1 MKVTI
6 NNKIIEAQ
14 PGQTVLQVAR
24 DNMIYIPS
32 LCYHPKTGP
41 AGKCRACVVE
51 IEGMRGLQT
60 SCTIE
65 VKEGMKITT
74 NSMQAREA
82 QKLVVNLL
90 LSSGRHDCLSCE
102 QNGACEL
109 QEAAYFLGIEHPAF
123 SLPEEDIEIDDSSE
137 FVYRD
142 HSKCIKCGRCIVGCN
157 TTVVNEV
164 LDFGYRGHS
173 VKVVCDNDLP
183 MGKSSCVQCGECV
196 QLCPV
201 GAIIDKRARG
211 LGRSWE
217 LEKAET
223 VCPYCGV
230 GCKLTLHID
239 RAKNTIVRVTGVEDG
254 PANNGMLCV
263 KGRYGFDFVASPE
276 RLTTPLIKE
285 NGTFRNATWD
295 EAIGVIA
302 SRLGEIKQKYGSD
315 AIGGFAS
322 AKCSNEEN
330 YVFQKFIRSVIG
342 TNNVDHCARLCH
354 ASTVAGL
361 AQAFGSGAMTNDIKG
376 IKEADVILII
386 GSNTTEGHPV
396 IGSVIKQAV
405 RLGKTKLIVIDPKQ
419 IPLVKYAEIYAAQ
432 RCGTDVAVLNGMMH
446 LIIKNNWYDHEYVN
460 DRCEGFD
467 DLKKEVEHYTPEYVE
482 KISGIPAATL
492 ESIAKLFGTAPTA
505 SLFYSMGITQHTTGV
520 DNVWSTA
527 NLQMLCGNMGKVGGG
542 VNPLRG
548 QSNVQ
553 GACDMGALPNVFSGY
568 QKVGDAAVQEKFEKA
583 WNCKLPDKP
592 GLTVTTMIEAADE
605 GKIKGLY
612 IMGENPMLSDPD
624 INHAESVFRKLE
636 FLVVQDIFLTETA
649 VLADVVLPATA
660 FAEKEGTITNTER
673 RVQYFAKALDAPG
686 NALIDWEIIQMVANA
701 MGASWNYRGS
711 EDIQNEIAKLTPSY
725 GGIVYE
731 RLGRL
736 GLHWPCPTKE
746 HPGTPVLHIGKFTRG
761 KGLMKAI
768 PFKEPAELPDDEYP
782 LIMTTGRLLQQFH
795 TGTMTRK
802 TEGINR
808 LAGPRVMMSVEDA
821 EALGIENSELVKVTT
836 RRGEIKTNAFVT
848 QLIGKGTIFIPF
860 HFSEAPANRL
870 TIAALDPVA
879 KIPEYKV
886 CAARV
891 EKVS

>member
-1 MKVTI
+1 MKVMI
-6 NNKIIEAQ
+6 NNMIVEAHSSE
-14 PGQTVLQVAR
+14 TVLQVAR
-24 DNMIYIPS
+24 DNKIYIPS

-65 VKEGMKITT
+65 VREGMKITT
-74 NSMQAREA
+74 NSERAREA

-90 LSSGRHDCLSCE
+90 LSTGRHDCLACE
-102 QNGACEL
+102 QNGDCEL

-123 SLPEEDIEIDDSSE
+123 SLPEENIDIDDSSE

-173 VKVVCDNDLP
+173 AKVICDEDLP

-201 GAIIDKRARG
+201 GAVIDKRSRG
-211 LGRSWE
+211 QGRSWQM
-217 LEKAET
+217 EKAET
-223 VCPYCGV
+223 ICPYCGV
-230 GCKLTLHID
+230 GCKLVLHIN
-239 RAKNTIVRVTGVEDG
+239 REKNTIVRVTGAEDG

-285 NGTFRNATWD
+285 KGAFRKATWD
-295 EAIGVIA
+295 EAINVIA
-302 SRLGEIKQKYGSD
+302 ARLNGMREKYGND
-315 AIGGFAS
+315 AIGGFSS

-330 YVFQKFIRSVIG
+330 YIFQKFIRAVIG

-396 IGSVIKQAV
+396 IGSMIKQAV
-405 RLGKTKLIVIDPKQ
+405 RLGKTKLIVIDPKR
-419 IPLVKYAEIYAAQ
+419 IPLADYSEIYAAQ
-432 RCGTDVAVLNGMMH
+432 RCGTDVAVLNGIMH
-446 LIIKNNWYDHEYVN
+446 IIIKNNWYDKEYVSE
-460 DRCEGFD
+460 RCEGFE

-482 KISGIPAATL
+482 KISGIPASTL
-492 ESIAKLFGTAPTA
+492 EHIARLFGTAPTA

-527 NLQMLCGNMGKVGGG
+527 NIQMLCGNMGKVGGG

-568 QKVGDAAVQEKFEKA
+568 QKVGDAAIQEKFEKA
-583 WNCKLPDKP
+583 WKCKLPDKN
-592 GLTVTTMIEAADE
+592 GLTVTTMIEAIHE
-605 GKIKGLY
+605 GNLKGLY

-624 INHAESVFRKLE
+624 ISHAESAFRKLD

-649 VLADVVLPATA
+649 VLADVVLPAA
-660 FAEKEGTITNTER
+660 ACAEKEGTITNTER
-673 RVQYFAKALDAPG
+673 RVQYFAKALNAPG
-686 NALIDWEIIQMVANA
+686 DALADWQIIQMVANA
-701 MGASWNYRGS
+701 MGAMWNYKRS
-711 EDIQNEIAKLTPSY
+711 EDIQNELIAVTPSY
-725 GGIVYE
+725 GGISYE

-768 PFKEPAELPDDEYP
+768 PYKEPAELPDAEYP

-821 EALGIENSELVKVTT
+821 EELGIENDELVKVST
-836 RRGEIKTNAFVT
+836 RRGEIRTNAFVT

-860 HFSEAPANRL
+860 HFGEAPANRL
-870 TIAALDPVA
+870 TIAALDPIA